1 MGTVVPAMSA
11 EQRLAAL
18 QRQVVAPGAA
28 GAEDSCFRTSSRK
41 TSPPVRLH
49 YRDTGPRSAPTVVF
63 IAGVGGRMDAFDQHV
78 EDLCSEFRCIQLDN
92 RGVGGSDKP
101 TEAYTIDDMAR
112 DVLELLCN
120 LTGGGAAHVVGQS
133 MGGMIAQRMAVLAP
147 KAVLSLALCSTV
159 SWCDGRTDAYW
170 ASLPLLARHLPPENF
185 TRAML
190 PWMVGKDTLEDP
202 THPFMRSL
210 LSPSATAEPTPP
222 HTYEIQVET
231 MLAFDSRPWLQR
243 IRAPTLV
250 TVGTADIGTPPYQS
264 EYLVEHIAG
273 ARLHQF
279 EGAGHRALNEQ
290 HEAFTSLLRGWLNE
304 HSATATSAK
313 SEGEGEGQ
321 GTSNEHSEGVQVG
334 FVGLGN
340 MGGAIVRRMLRS
352 GSDTIIVHDQVP
364 AAFERLCEE
373 VRGDGGSSERL
384 LFAGSAKEVA
394 ERCDVTCSMVPGD
407 SSALPFMNSPVG
419 PPRLLTNQC
428 EGRSARDGGCSVGSG
443 GHRGRTSAWFDLHR
457 SNDHLTNLDRTG
469 ECGGGG
475 QGGDDGGCA
484 GDGRSCLYR

>member
-1 MGTVVPAMSA
+1 MSA
-11 EQRLAAL
+11 AQRLGTL
-18 QRQVVAPGAA
+18 QRQVVAAGAV
-28 GAEDSCFRTSSRK
+28 GAEDSIFRTSSQ
-41 TSPPVRLH
+41 VRLH
-49 YRDTGPRSAPTVVF
+49 YRDTGPRSAPAVVF
-63 IAGVGGRMDAFDQHV
+63 VAGVGGRMDAFDRHV

-101 TEAYTIDDMAR
+101 TEAYTIDDMAH
-112 DVLELLCN
+112 DALELLSE

-147 KAVLSLALCSTV
+147 TAVLSLALCSTV

-170 ASLPLLARHLPPENF
+170 ASLPLLARHLPPEDF

-190 PWMVGKDTLEDP
+190 PWMVGKATLEDT

-210 LSPSATAEPTPP
+210 LSPPVTAEPTPL

-250 TVGTADIGTPPYQS
+250 TVGTDDIGTPPSQS
-264 EYLVEHIAG
+264 KYLAQHIAG

-290 HEAFTSLLRGWLNE
+290 HEAYTSVLRDFLGN
-304 HSATATSAK
+304 HSAIASGTIGAA
-313 SEGEGEGQ
+313 GQGQ
-321 GTSNEHSEGVQVG
+321 GTNGGVQVG

-340 MGGAIVRRMLRS
+340 MGGAIVRSMLRS
-352 GSDTIIVHDQVP
+352 RTDTIIVHDHVP
-364 AAFERLCEE
+364 AAFERLCAE
-373 VRGDGGSSERL
+373 VREDGGSSDRL

-407 SSALPFMNSPVG
+407 STARVFNDVC
-419 PPRLLTNQC
+419 LLVP
-428 EGRSARDGGCSVGSG
+428 GG
-443 GHRGRTSAWFDLHR
+443 L
-457 SNDHLTNLDRTG
+457 
-469 ECGGGG
+469 
-475 QGGDDGGCA
+475 
-484 GDGRSCLYR
+484 